1 MEVHSTPKRK
11 PIVVLASGV
20 FDLIHYGHVRFL
32 EEAKK
37 CGGSNAKLIVVVAR
51 DSTVKKMKGKE
62 PVIPEDQRRAIV
74 EALKPVDVAVL
85 GYEDLRIGDVIEKV
99 KPDVI
104 AVGYDQ
110 KVVEEAVKKEISE
123 RRGKIR
129 VVEIGRFGPGN
140 LNGSSKI
147 RRKIVKEWSGS
158 SG

>member
-20 FDLIHYGHVRFL
+20 FDLIHYGHIRFL

-37 CGGSNAKLIVVVAR
+37 CGGPNARLIVVVAR

-74 EALKPVDVAVL
+74 EALKPVDIAVL
-85 GYEDLRIGDVIEKV
+85 GYEDFRIGDVVDKV

-110 KVVEEAVKKEISE
+110 KAVEEAVKKEISD
-123 RRGKIR
+123 RRDKIR
-129 VVEIGRFGPGN
+129 VVEIGRFGPGD

-147 RRKIVKEWSGS
+147 RTKIVREWSGS